1 MNMGRSPDLAPGADI
16 FVHYLGH
23 ASFVLQFDNG
33 VSILTDYGTSY
44 SYGLDS
50 PIYDLEGFRPTIVI
64 YSHQD
69 TDHYRGVSFEDAQVL
84 TGQGR
89 LSLSGITIDSFPATE
104 RTPGDNA
111 SFRIGYR
118 DFTILHLG
126 DAQGDIARIQHPETR
141 KRLKALLPAAVDLLL
156 LPIGWTRT
164 IIEEAEATLDLLAPK
179 RAIPMHYWSPQ
190 EKAAFLTYLESQ
202 NETAGKKRY
211 HVHRLDQAQHAI
223 SSSET
228 EVEPIR
234 VFSLEPAP
242 FRQSGGG

>member
-1 MNMGRSPDLAPGADI
+1 MGSSPGTTPGADI

-50 PIYDLEGFRPTIVI
+50 PIYDLEGFHPTIVI

-69 TDHYRGVSFEDAQVL
+69 ADHYRGASFEGAQVL

-89 LSLSGITIDSFPATE
+89 LSLSGITIDSYPVTE

-111 SFRIGYR
+111 SFLIGYR
-118 DFTILHLG
+118 GFNILHLG

-141 KRLKALLPAAVDLLL
+141 KRLKALLPADVDLLL

-190 EKAAFLTYLESQ
+190 EKDAFLTHLERR
-202 NETAGKKRY
+202 NEIAGERRY
-211 HVHRLDQAQHAI
+211 HLHRLDRAQLAI

-242 FRQSGGG
+242 FRQGGGG